1 MAGSP
6 SSPPRSREV
15 PRFSGGPVGDAIS
28 PGVKDVFQDAVEE
41 QVQSPAEDDKPGVT
55 TEAILSSMHNIIRGS
70 YKENNKGYA
79 YVYRDSKDECQR
91 FKIGSTDRPEVR
103 KKELD
108 KQCKYVDWEL
118 VQDPKLPIW
127 EYKRLERLAHSEL
140 QNLRCNFI
148 CPGDGIK
155 HREYFYGSNATA
167 SEVLERWSRWLVEHE
182 PYDEKSKLKPF
193 WSERLEWFTGNKTAS
208 FYFNCKKAD
217 CSRRDSIPAA
227 CQECLRIGW
236 KVWTEPTTLD
246 KVRYYCPCYAKAI
259 WERTPALPTCF
270 LFILCG
276 RLIGPMILAHFH
288 DYGLRGEVIVTDV
301 VICIGDLVQSAPSM
315 SDEHPNGF
323 GQPFFIVTW
332 AEFGLAI
339 IFMIA
344 RGVAAS
350 KLIHNVTMDCYLA
363 IVTFVLGAASMAM
376 ITVGATYGLGRPQD
390 MLSFNQSKMAL
401 LYGWVN
407 QLIALVAI
415 GLGKLTIVAFLEQ
428 VQGYQTKARSI
439 FLWSVAG
446 SNLVL
451 NCIAAILM
459 MLQCSPRRMLW
470 EAYAKGNCP
479 YRSRIQIFG
488 YIQGPWSAFCDFA
501 LALYPVSFLARVHA
515 FSIATRIGLCIL
527 MGFGV
532 VAGACAIVKT
542 VQLTVLTKIH
552 DPSQQIGTVI
562 VWNQTEMWVVFI
574 VSCIPPTK
582 VFFKHIYRRSS
593 IRLGSFVDQMRPR
606 EQEIKPN
613 ESFQSS

>member
-6 SSPPRSREV
+6 SSPPRSREA

-28 PGVKDVFQDAVEE
+28 PGVNDVFQDAVEE

-70 YKENNKGYA
+70 YNENNKGYA

-167 SEVLERWSRWLVEHE
+167 SEVLGRWSRWLVEHE

-193 WSERLEWFTGNKTAS
+193 WSERLEWFTANKTAS
-208 FYFNCKKAD
+208 FYFNCKKAE
-217 CSRRDSIPAA
+217 CSRRDSSHAA

-246 KVRYYCPCYAKAI
+246 K
-259 WERTPALPTCF
+259 
-270 LFILCG
+270 
-276 RLIGPMILAHFH
+276 
-288 DYGLRGEVIVTDV
+288 
-301 VICIGDLVQSAPSM
+301 SM

-376 ITVGATYGLGRPQD
+376 ITVGATYGLGLPQD

-470 EAYAKGNCP
+470 EAYAKGSCP
-479 YRSRIQIFG
+479 YRGRIQIFG
-488 YIQGPWSAFCDFA
+488 YIQGLLTQS
-501 LALYPVSFLARVHA
+501 R
-515 FSIATRIGLCIL
+515 
-527 MGFGV
+527 
-532 VAGACAIVKT
+532 AGACAIVKT

-552 DPSQQIGTVI
+552 DPSHWDCHCLESNRNVGRIHCQLYTADESVLQAYISPEFYPARFICRPNAAPGTGDKA
-562 VWNQTEMWVVFI
+562 E
-574 VSCIPPTK
+574 
-582 VFFKHIYRRSS
+582 
-593 IRLGSFVDQMRPR
+593 
-606 EQEIKPN
+606 
-613 ESFQSS
+613 

>member
-1 MAGSP
+1 MTSFFSTPPFRRNISLSSCLTSDDNDGVAEPISPNDVATVASAPARPTSPGDRSPSVRFTARRESRRRVASVPSTGHTERPGNLISPKPRTVQQYILESDEANQKSNHLRRLMAGSP

-70 YKENNKGYA
+70 YNENNKGYA

-301 VICIGDLVQSAPSM
+301 VICM
-315 SDEHPNGF
+315 
-323 GQPFFIVTW
+323 
-332 AEFGLAI
+332 
-339 IFMIA
+339 
-344 RGVAAS
+344 
-350 KLIHNVTMDCYLA
+350 C
-363 IVTFVLGAASMAM
+363 
-376 ITVGATYGLGRPQD
+376 
-390 MLSFNQSKMAL
+390 
-401 LYGWVN
+401 
-407 QLIALVAI
+407 
-415 GLGKLTIVAFLEQ
+415 AFLCHYSQNKALQKALQRGSGTKRTETIHKELGCQ
-428 VQGYQTKARSI
+428 SNTRWQSWQSRFPDPPGCLQGTAGEARPCTV
-439 FLWSVAG
+439 SVDRG
-446 SNLVL
+446 
-451 NCIAAILM
+451 
-459 MLQCSPRRMLW
+459 
-470 EAYAKGNCP
+470 
-479 YRSRIQIFG
+479 
-488 YIQGPWSAFCDFA
+488 
-501 LALYPVSFLARVHA
+501 
-515 FSIATRIGLCIL
+515 
-527 MGFGV
+527 
-532 VAGACAIVKT
+532 
-542 VQLTVLTKIH
+542 
-552 DPSQQIGTVI
+552 
-562 VWNQTEMWVVFI
+562 
-574 VSCIPPTK
+574 
-582 VFFKHIYRRSS
+582 
-593 IRLGSFVDQMRPR
+593 
-606 EQEIKPN
+606 
-613 ESFQSS
+613 

>member
-1 MAGSP
+1 MGSLNPFRLTMWQLLRVHPLDLQVPGIGALLYNLQRGGNPAEEWQSDEANQKSNHLRRLMAGSP
-6 SSPPRSREV
+6 SSPPRSREA

-28 PGVKDVFQDAVEE
+28 PGVNDVFQDAVEE

-70 YKENNKGYA
+70 YNENNKGYA

-167 SEVLERWSRWLVEHE
+167 SEVLGRWSRWLVEHE

-193 WSERLEWFTGNKTAS
+193 WSERLEWFTANKTAS
-208 FYFNCKKAD
+208 FYFNCKKAE
-217 CSRRDSIPAA
+217 CSRRDSSHAA

-246 KVRYYCPCYAKAI
+246 K
-259 WERTPALPTCF
+259 
-270 LFILCG
+270 
-276 RLIGPMILAHFH
+276 
-288 DYGLRGEVIVTDV
+288 
-301 VICIGDLVQSAPSM
+301 SM

-376 ITVGATYGLGRPQD
+376 ITVGATYGLGLPQD

-470 EAYAKGNCP
+470 EAYAKGSCP
-479 YRSRIQIFG
+479 YRGRIQIFG

-515 FSIATRIGLCIL
+515 FSIATRIGLCVL